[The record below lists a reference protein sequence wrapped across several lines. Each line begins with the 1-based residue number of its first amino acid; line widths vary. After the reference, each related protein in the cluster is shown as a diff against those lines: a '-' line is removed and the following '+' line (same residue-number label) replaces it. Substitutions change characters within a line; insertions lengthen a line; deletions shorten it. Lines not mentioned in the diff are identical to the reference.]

1 MAKLKSEA
9 ADNLKADESRI
20 RVAMMADH
28 REKESALCDDLSEF
42 HQSSMKDLK
51 IALELHAAKHL
62 KKSSKVAAKHLKE
75 AEVNLS
81 HELKKQMEQDLLSLS
96 AHHMSERDD
105 MTNELNEKM
114 RELLEDLKSKS
125 VMQFKHESDAMHL
138 RFNEDCEQAKILMG
152 NLFGKIMMIESGT
165 GRTTTSGKD
174 GGNVAYIVRIQQQ
187 YAEMHGQQVRTATTL
202 AEIAREASRLRRDLR
217 ESKRAQ
223 LLSARAAAAGSNSSS
238 SSKFFEHVKRE
249 SSSSS
254 YSSDRV
260 DEDGEDLTSKMLM
273 ETNRRLVD
281 KLHRMSHR
289 YSDMEEELATS
300 LRTSSA
306 AAYRKRRDD
315 DDTDNEKKKNWS
327 GRSVVGKSESP
338 PSRSYSHFQQSRGR
352 IHSPVTLELSDDS
365 D

>member
-1 MAKLKSEA
+1 
-9 ADNLKADESRI
+9 
-20 RVAMMADH
+20 MMAEH
-28 REKESALCDDLSEF
+28 REKESVLCDDLSEF

-62 KKSSKVAAKHLKE
+62 KKSQKTSAKHLKE

-81 HELKKQMEQDLLSLS
+81 HELKKQMEKDLLSLS

-125 VMQFKHESDAMHL
+125 IIQFKHELDAMHL
-138 RFNEDCEQAKILMG
+138 RFNEDCEKAKILMG
-152 NLFGKIMMIESGT
+152 NLFGNIMMIKSGT
-165 GRTTTSGKD
+165 GQMTTSGGKD
-174 GGNVAYIVRIQQQ
+174 GGNVAYIVRIQQE

-223 LLSARAAAAGSNSSS
+223 LLSARAAGSNSSSS

-254 YSSDRV
+254 YSSHRV

-315 DDTDNEKKKNWS
+315 DDYNDRDDNDRS
-327 GRSVVGKSESP
+327 GRSVGKSVSP
-338 PSRSYSHFQQSRGR
+338 PSRSYSRFQQSRER
-352 IHSPVTLELSDDS
+352 SHSPVTLELSDDS